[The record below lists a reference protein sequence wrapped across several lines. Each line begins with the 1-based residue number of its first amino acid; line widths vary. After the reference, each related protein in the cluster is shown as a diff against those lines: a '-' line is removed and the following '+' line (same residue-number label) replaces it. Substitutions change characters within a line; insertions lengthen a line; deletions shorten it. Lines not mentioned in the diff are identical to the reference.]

1 MASNPSASQSEAG
14 HPDVHRAHGYHA
26 LRVKRII
33 QETDDARSFVLDVP
47 PDLAD
52 IFRYEP
58 GQFCTF
64 RVHIGE
70 EEHLRSYSMSSAP
83 ETDSDL
89 TVTVKRVP
97 GGLISNWF
105 LDHVSE
111 GDTLETTRPAG
122 VFCLRDAATPVVAF
136 CGGSGVTPVMS
147 ITKRALIS
155 TGRPVRMVYANRDRQ
170 SVIFQAALEDLAARY
185 PGRLE
190 VHHHL
195 DSDSGFLS
203 QEDVAR
209 LAGASLDGDFYICG
223 PGPFMDLVEA
233 TLLERG
239 VDPERIYIERFLVS
253 SQAAASAV
261 SSASASAGA
270 GPAAPGGEEGQAWPE
285 TVTVIMKGKRTP
297 VAYQPGDTL
306 LETARRGA
314 LQPPFS
320 CESGSCA
327 TCMAL
332 LREGTATMRVNN
344 ALTPEEV
351 EEGWVLTC
359 QAVPSGETVTV
370 EYESF

>member
-1 MASNPSASQSEAG
+1 MASNPSAPQPVAD
-14 HPDVHRAHGYHA
+14 HHDVHRAHGYHA
-26 LRVKRII
+26 LRVKKVV
-33 QETDDARSFVLDVP
+33 QETEDAKSFVLDVSG
-47 PDLAD
+47 DLAD
-52 IFRYEP
+52 IFQYQP

-64 RVHIGE
+64 RVHLGD

-83 ETDSDL
+83 ETDPDL

-122 VFCLRDAATPVVAF
+122 VFCLRDTDTDVVAF

-147 ITKRALIS
+147 ITKRALAS
-155 TGRPVRMVYANRDRQ
+155 TSRPVRLVYANRDPD
-170 SVIFQAALEDLAARY
+170 SIIFEDALARMAEEH

-195 DSDSGFLS
+195 DSESGFMTAG
-203 QEDVAR
+203 DVAGFASR
-209 LAGASLDGDFYICG
+209 SLDGDFYICG
-223 PGPFMDLVEA
+223 PAPFMDLVES
-233 TLLERG
+233 TLLDRG
-239 VDPERIYIERFLVS
+239 VDPERIYIERFLVG
-253 SQAAASAV
+253 SQAAAPA
-261 SSASASAGA
+261 
-270 GPAAPGGEEGQAWPE
+270 PHTEAAPSEPGTAVPD
-285 TVTVIMKGKRTP
+285 TVTIIMKGKRTE

-344 ALTPEEV
+344 ALTAEEV
-351 EEGWVLTC
+351 EEGWILTC
-359 QAVPSGETVTV
+359 QAVPSGSAVTV